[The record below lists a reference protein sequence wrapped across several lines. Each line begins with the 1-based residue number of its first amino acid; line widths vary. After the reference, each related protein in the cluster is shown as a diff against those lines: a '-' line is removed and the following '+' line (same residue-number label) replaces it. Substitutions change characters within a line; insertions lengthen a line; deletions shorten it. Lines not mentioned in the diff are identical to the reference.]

1 VHSAVLNLMTDSKQL
16 TMDVSGAWLREVS
29 PMLATSRLFS
39 PEHLGSLSCEH
50 NANAT
55 GDSDK
60 KPKSEPLKSSG

>member
-1 VHSAVLNLMTDSKQL
+1 VNSAVLNLMTDSNGL
-16 TMDVSGAWLREVS
+16 TMDVSGAWVREVS

-39 PEHLGSLSCEH
+39 PEHLGSLSYEH

-60 KPKSEPLKSSG
+60 QQKSEPLR

>member
-1 VHSAVLNLMTDSKQL
+1 MNSAVVNLMTDRNEL
-16 TMDVSGAWLREVS
+16 TMDVSGAWVREVS

-50 NANAT
+50 NADVT

-60 KPKSEPLKSSG
+60 QQKSTPLK